1 MEDVYSQPRRWDRC
15 DGPLRRPDT
24 LLSAALRLADSI
36 ARPAP
41 DLMARR
47 NDTPNRRMGCPATH
61 RSLRLGMDTK
71 LHHPRSRPGLWRD
84 FHPALRAIGIRDQP
98 IAPRSSWQNQMQVFL
113 WTLEQRLADAS
124 TQRLA
129 NLANASLC
137 ISLSQDFEPDDD
149 DLRVAEL
156 VAYALVQ
163 RREALSAKL
172 LGRLGMYSINPLLG
186 LLGAHLMLHD
196 QKEPSRDVF
205 LGYCS
210 SSRATAASLKNFL
223 QSTGAAVLDWQTD
236 FIAGRSILAQ
246 IEEAASRCNAGIFTK
261 NDDRP
266 DHPLT
271 QRCRMRGRAALPEG
285 HRHWRKGARP
295 RPSAHPAL
303 QESLRAAAS
312 GLESSSRGS
321 DLGRSRAC
329 GSYLTRNWGFSYYG
343 ARRRVIMM
351 TDAPARFAEP
361 PSDEGVA
368 IPNLNRCN
376 PREPHLSLTR
386 ISYQTRNL
394 AIIITTHLHYC
405 RGVRPT
411 KNTLPYAI
419 GLPLRK
425 PASSPLIVSMPLTEK
440 LLHEGATNREKERL
454 DGNNPKPEMP
464 ISDHDRSTLLRS
476 KLLGLH
482 GRETR
487 RYRAMRWRPPTMH
500 RCPAVPTAR
509 RRRQATAIR
518 R

>member
-1 MEDVYSQPRRWDRC
+1 MAGRYGAPECRMDC
-15 DGPLRRPDT
+15 
-24 LLSAALRLADSI
+24 AATD
-36 ARPAP
+36 
-41 DLMARR
+41 
-47 NDTPNRRMGCPATH
+47 

-84 FHPALRAIGIRDQP
+84 FHPALRAMGIRDQP

-137 ISLSQDFEPDDD
+137 ISLSQGFEPDDD

-163 RREALSAKL
+163 RREAPSAKL

-210 SSRATAASLKNFL
+210 SSRATAVSLKNFL

-261 NDDRP
+261 DDDHP

-271 QRCRMRGRAALPEG
+271 QRCRMRGRAAIPEG

-303 QESLRAAAS
+303 QESLRAAVARHRAP
-312 GLESSSRGS
+312 SR
-321 DLGRSRAC
+321 
-329 GSYLTRNWGFSYYG
+329 
-343 ARRRVIMM
+343 
-351 TDAPARFAEP
+351 
-361 PSDEGVA
+361 
-368 IPNLNRCN
+368 
-376 PREPHLSLTR
+376 
-386 ISYQTRNL
+386 
-394 AIIITTHLHYC
+394 
-405 RGVRPT
+405 
-411 KNTLPYAI
+411 
-419 GLPLRK
+419 
-425 PASSPLIVSMPLTEK
+425 SPDP
-440 LLHEGATNREKERL
+440 
-454 DGNNPKPEMP
+454 
-464 ISDHDRSTLLRS
+464 
-476 KLLGLH
+476 
-482 GRETR
+482 
-487 RYRAMRWRPPTMH
+487 
-500 RCPAVPTAR
+500 R
-509 RRRQATAIR
+509 RRRARRAFCIERPKPSLDQELRYRHCRCARRPRPHRRSYGALRRRYGLDREPERTSAMTTIRTQRVSVVLNTQGQADLTGSH
-518 R
+518 